1 MIQNGYHYY
10 HLHFSWRAPVMPGR
24 CAWCDHQARQV
35 WTDGAI
41 LAESSPGVPGRP
53 SGLATIA
60 IRTAFIDGCVD
71 RHHLGSIQIY
81 WIHVRLRDELFTN
94 QDPLGARIY
103 SQTLDRRC
111 YETAQ
116 ECAKGVWCI
125 ANFQPSC
132 SNLWL
137 ATYILSKLSK
147 RILVLLSHEW
157 LFWWEVCIVHAQSR
171 NWLQKGLCLHRAA
184 CMLYSFERLT
194 IFLNNESRQSLDFK
208 LGYSRIHVC
217 TNVYVQCKIK
227 KVLSAWHLQRVR
239 SSDRPRGT
247 LSSEPFLPQQHQS
260 PFELT
265 GKLSISP
272 EACGQ
277 YQPQVGRPG
286 VDLGRLWSNCKWHVN
301 SAHWPVAV
309 PRQSPHSFLDEIGTG
324 ALKVGLVASRFSN
337 L

>member
-194 IFLNNESRQSLDFK
+194 IFFKQRKQTVIGFQIGLFQDSCLYERLCPMQDQESAKCLASATSEIFRPSPRYSI
-208 LGYSRIHVC
+208 LGTVFASTASIAFWVDRKVIHQPWGV
-217 TNVYVQCKIK
+217 
-227 KVLSAWHLQRVR
+227 W
-239 SSDRPRGT
+239 
-247 LSSEPFLPQQHQS
+247 
-260 PFELT
+260 
-265 GKLSISP
+265 SIS
-272 EACGQ
+272 ATGGAAGRGFRKVVIQ
-277 YQPQVGRPG
+277 LQVAR
-286 VDLGRLWSNCKWHVN
+286 
-301 SAHWPVAV
+301 
-309 PRQSPHSFLDEIGTG
+309 
-324 ALKVGLVASRFSN
+324 
-337 L
+337 

>member
-1 MIQNGYHYY
+1 MIQNGY

-41 LAESSPGVPGRP
+41 LAESSPGIPGRP

-60 IRTAFIDGCVD
+60 IGCVD

-111 YETAQ
+111 YVTAR

-157 LFWWEVCIVHAQSR
+157 LFWREVCIVHAQSR
-171 NWLQKGLCLHRAA
+171 NWLQKGSCRKVFASTELHA
-184 CMLYSFERLT
+184 CYILLKDQQS
-194 IFLNNESRQSLDFK
+194 FLNNESRQSLDFK

-277 YQPQVGRPG
+277 YQPQVGRG
-286 VDLGRLWSNCKWHVN
+286 FRKVVIQLQ
-301 SAHWPVAV
+301 VA
-309 PRQSPHSFLDEIGTG
+309 R
-324 ALKVGLVASRFSN
+324 
-337 L
+337 